1 MNAEAQQG
9 IERAVDLGVDR
20 YSLEESILKLKGDR
34 KFRRSKYRLRTGNK
48 MNLFDLV
55 HDA

>member
-34 KFRRSKYRLRTGNK
+34 KFSGANI
-48 MNLFDLV
+48 D
-55 HDA
+55 